1 MNPWY
6 WVESSNKLI
15 KREVSIMAKVKC
27 NHCKC
32 KYSYISNKGVSN
44 LMEEVKLTTKLDIVE
59 LDRKFYCKGCRQNF
73 TNSLIDKVFIIE
85 RAKLIGMRFPGED
98 PNWRDVKYKKDS
110 IIMNLLEKLGLVEK
124 IKK

>member
-1 MNPWY
+1 
-6 WVESSNKLI
+6 
-15 KREVSIMAKVKC
+15 MAKVKC

-32 KYSYISNKGVSN
+32 KYSYTSSKGVSN

-85 RAKLIGMRFPGED
+85 RAKLIGMRFPEEK
-98 PNWRDVKYKKDS
+98 PNWKDINHKDES
-110 IIMNLLEKLGLVEK
+110 IVMKFLEKVKLITKAGK
-124 IKK
+124 